1 MRTFITRLSLLAI
14 GVLLT
19 CPSVLYGQET
29 SDPAWYRRTALGE
42 NEIWQIAAVFASIL
56 AGLIVGKLLKH
67 FLVAGSD
74 RLEAKQ
80 RMYSAVAL
88 RSLVRVSTMACA
100 LVGLRV
106 GLHFLSL
113 DPVTGTV
120 AETVISILAIVVVA
134 YAAYYLVDVLDAM
147 MLALAARTAS
157 KLDDM
162 LRPLV
167 RTSLRATIIVLALVQ
182 IATFLSDK
190 PMTSVIAGLGV
201 GGLAIALAGQDMVK
215 NFFGSLMILSDH
227 PFEMGDFVE
236 AGGHRGSVE
245 SVGFRSTRL
254 RTPDGHL
261 VTIPNGSLANMVINN
276 VSQRPFLKRAFGL
289 GLTYDTSPQKVERAI
304 EIVKDILQDH
314 AGQSEDKPPLVNFTD
329 FTDSTLNIQVTYWH
343 FPADWSSFRPLND
356 HVNIEILRRFNEEQI
371 GFAFPTQTI
380 HMADRAATSN

>member
-1 MRTFITRLSLLAI
+1 
-14 GVLLT
+14 
-19 CPSVLYGQET
+19 
-29 SDPAWYRRTALGE
+29 
-42 NEIWQIAAVFASIL
+42 
-56 AGLIVGKLLKH
+56 
-67 FLVAGSD
+67 
-74 RLEAKQ
+74 
-80 RMYSAVAL
+80 
-88 RSLVRVSTMACA
+88 MACA

-106 GLHFLSL
+106 GLLVLSL
-113 DPVTGTV
+113 PSGIGTV
-120 AETVISILAIVVVA
+120 ADTLISILATMVVA
-134 YAAYYLVDVLDAM
+134 CAAYYLVNVLDAM
-147 MLALAARTAS
+147 MLTLAARTES

-167 RTSLRATIIVLALVQ
+167 RTSLRATIAVLALVQ

-236 AGGHRGSVE
+236 AGGHKGSVE

-289 GLTYDTSPQKVERAI
+289 GLTYDTSPEKVERAMK
-304 EIVKDILQDH
+304 IVKDILQDH

-343 FPADWSSFRPLND
+343 FPADWSGFRGLND
-356 HVNIEILRRFNEEQI
+356 HVNMEILSRFNAEQI
-371 GFAFPTQTI
+371 EFAFPTQTI
-380 HMADRAATSN
+380 HRVDTSVG